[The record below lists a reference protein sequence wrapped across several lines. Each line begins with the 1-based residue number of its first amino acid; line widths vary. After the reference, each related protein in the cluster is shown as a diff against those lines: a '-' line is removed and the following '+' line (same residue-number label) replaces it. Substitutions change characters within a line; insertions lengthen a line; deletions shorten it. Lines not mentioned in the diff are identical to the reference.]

1 MNILKPIKYSKYMQK
16 GSDGRWTNVIQT
28 VSHLKNLVI
37 AYEEIH
43 ALPGLLTP
51 AIDHE
56 TISGISQQRLIEI
69 SQSLQD
75 GSFRFKP
82 MRRVWI

>member
-16 GSDGRWTNVIQT
+16 GSDWRWTNVIQT

-43 ALPGLLTP
+43 ALPGALF
-51 AIDHE
+51 H
-56 TISGISQQRLIEI
+56 LI
-69 SQSLQD
+69 
-75 GSFRFKP
+75 
-82 MRRVWI
+82 